1 MRALQMVKWKSD
13 PELVDVAEP
22 KPGPGQVVVKVGGAG
37 ACHSDI
43 HILYETPGEGDI
55 PWPLPFTLGHET
67 AGWVHAVG
75 SGATGPEVGQAV
87 AVHGAW
93 GCGACSRCRAGVENY
108 CQNPVPQGGLGIDGG
123 MAEFLL
129 VPEGR
134 HLVPLPDGLDPAAAA
149 PLTDAGLTPY
159 HAIRRSWP
167 KLGPTATAVVVGI
180 GGLGHMA
187 VQILKATTAARVVAV
202 DTKPDAL
209 DLARSLGADHVVAP
223 GESAATEIRAITDG
237 RGADVVL
244 DFVGSDATLQL
255 GVAAARPL
263 GDLTIVGIA
272 GGSYPLGFFS
282 VPYEVSIQ
290 TVYWGSR
297 AELVELLDLAGRGL
311 VHAEVTTFP
320 LDKAPEAYRALHDG
334 TLSGRAV
341 IVPNSTP

>member
-1 MRALQMVKWKSD
+1 MRALQMVKRNSD
-13 PELVDVAEP
+13 PELADVAKPE
-22 KPGPGQVVVKVGGAG
+22 PGPGQVVVKVGGAG

-43 HILYETPGEGDI
+43 HILYEMPGDGPS

-75 SGATGPEVGQAV
+75 PGVTGLEIGQAV

-93 GCGACSRCRAGVENY
+93 GCGVCARCRAGIENY
-108 CQNPVPQGGLGIDGG
+108 CEKPVPQGGLGIDGG

-129 VPEGR
+129 VPDGR
-134 HLVPLPDGLDPAAAA
+134 HLVPLPDGVEPATAA

-159 HAIRRSWP
+159 HAIRRSWA
-167 KLGPTATAVVVGI
+167 KLAPTATAVVVGV

-202 DTKPDAL
+202 DSKPEARE
-209 DLARSLGADHVVAP
+209 LARSLGADHVVAP
-223 GESAATEIRAITDG
+223 GERAASEIRELTRGA
-237 RGADVVL
+237 GADVVL
-244 DFVGSDATLQL
+244 DFVGSDDTMRL
-255 GVAAARPL
+255 GVASARPL

-282 VPYEVSIQ
+282 MPYEVSVQ

-297 AELVELLDLAGRGL
+297 SELVELLDLAGRGL
-311 VHAEVTTFP
+311 VRPEMTTYS
-320 LDKAPEAYRALHDG
+320 LEEAPDAYRALHEG

-341 IVPNSTP
+341 VVPSAGP

>member
-1 MRALQMVKWKSD
+1 MRALQMVKWRSD

-43 HILYETPGEGDI
+43 HILYETPGEGDT
-55 PWPLPFTLGHET
+55 PWRLPFTLGHET

-75 SGATGPEVGQAV
+75 AGVTDLDVGQAV
-87 AVHGAW
+87 AVYGAW
-93 GCGACSRCRAGVENY
+93 GCGICARCRAGIENY
-108 CQNPVPQGGLGIDGG
+108 CERPVPQGGLGIDGG

-129 VPEGR
+129 VPDSR
-134 HLVPLPDGLDPAAAA
+134 HLVPLPDGVEPALAA

-159 HAIRRSWP
+159 HAIRRSWA
-167 KLGPTATAVVVGI
+167 KLGPTATAVVVGV

-202 DTKPDAL
+202 DSKPEAL
-209 DLARSLGADHVVAP
+209 ELARSLGADQVVSP
-223 GESAATEIRAITDG
+223 GETAATDIKGLTRG
-237 RGADVVL
+237 LGADVVL
-244 DFVGSDATLQL
+244 DFVGSDETMRLSLTAT
-255 GVAAARPL
+255 RPL
-263 GDLTIVGIA
+263 ADVTIVGIA

-282 VPYEVSIQ
+282 MPYEVSVQ

-297 AELVELLDLAGRGL
+297 SELVELLDLAARGL
-311 VHAEVTTFP
+311 VRPEVTTFS
-320 LDKAPEAYRALHDG
+320 LEKAPDAYRALHEG

-341 IVPNSTP
+341 VVPHAAP

>member
-1 MRALQMVKWKSD
+1 MRALQMVNWKSD
-13 PELVDVAEP
+13 PELVDVDQP
-22 KPGPGQVVVKVGGAG
+22 QPGPGQVVIKVGGAG

-43 HILYETPGEGDI
+43 HILYELPGEGAT
-55 PWPLPFTLGHET
+55 PWKLPFTLGHES

-75 SGATGPEVGQAV
+75 SGVTGLDVGQAV

-93 GCGACSRCRAGVENY
+93 GCGICSRCRAGVENY
-108 CQNPVPQGGLGIDGG
+108 CESPVPQGGLGTDGG

-129 VPEGR
+129 VPAAR

-159 HAIRRSWP
+159 HAIRRSGP
-167 KLGPTATAVVVGI
+167 KLGPTATAVVIGI

-202 DTKPDAL
+202 DTKEEAL

-223 GESAATEIRAITDG
+223 GESAAREIRGRTDG

-255 GVAAARPL
+255 GVAASRPL

-272 GGSYPLGFFS
+272 GGSLPLGFFS
-282 VPYEVSIQ
+282 VPYEVSMQ

-297 AELVELLDLAGRGL
+297 SELVELLDLAARGL
-311 VHAEVTTFP
+311 VHAEMTIFP
-320 LDKAPEAYRALHDG
+320 LEKAPEAYRALHDG

-341 IVPNSTP
+341 IVP

>member
-1 MRALQMVKWKSD
+1 MRALQMVRYKSD
-13 PELVDVAEP
+13 PELVDVAQPE
-22 KPGPGQVVVKVGGAG
+22 PGPGQVVIKVGGAG

-43 HILYETPGEGDI
+43 HILYETAGEGDA
-55 PWPLPFTLGHET
+55 PWRLPFTLGHES

-75 SGATGPEVGQAV
+75 SGVTGLDVGQPV

-93 GCGACSRCRAGVENY
+93 GCGICSRCRAGVENY
-108 CQNPVPQGGLGIDGG
+108 CEHPVPQGGLGIDGG
-123 MAEFLL
+123 MAEYFL
-129 VPEGR
+129 VPEAR
-134 HLVPLPDGLDPAAAA
+134 HLVPLPAGLDPAAAA

-167 KLGPTATAVVVGI
+167 KLGPTATAVVIGI

-202 DTKPDAL
+202 DTKEEAL

-223 GESAATEIRAITDG
+223 GETAAKEIRGITDG
-237 RGADVVL
+237 RGADAVF

-255 GVAAARPL
+255 GVATSRPL

-282 VPYEVSIQ
+282 LPYEVSIQ
-290 TVYWGSR
+290 SVYWGSR
-297 AELVELLDLAGRGL
+297 SELVELLDLAARGL
-311 VHAEVTTFP
+311 VHAEMTIFP
-320 LDKAPEAYRALHDG
+320 LEKAPEAYRALHDG

-341 IVPNSTP
+341 VVP

>member
-13 PELVDVAEP
+13 PELVDVAQPE
-22 KPGPGQVVVKVGGAG
+22 PGPGQAVIRVGGAG

-43 HILYETPGEGDI
+43 HILYEMAGDGVS

-75 SGATGPEVGQAV
+75 SGVAGLDVGQAV

-93 GCGACSRCRAGVENY
+93 GCGVCGRCRAGLENY
-108 CQNPVPQGGLGIDGG
+108 CEHPVPQGGLGTDGG

-129 VPEGR
+129 VPEAR

-167 KLGPTATAVVVGI
+167 KLGPTATAVVIGI

-187 VQILKATTAARVVAV
+187 VQIIKATTAARVVAV
-202 DTKPDAL
+202 DPKPDAQA
-209 DLARSLGADHVVAP
+209 LARSLGADDVVAP
-223 GESAATEIRAITDG
+223 GETAAAEIRGLTAG

-244 DFVGSDATLQL
+244 DFVGSDATLRL
-255 GVAAARPL
+255 GVAASRPL
-263 GDLTIVGIA
+263 GDLTVVGIA

-297 AELVELLDLAGRGL
+297 SELVELLDLAARGL
-311 VHAEVTTFP
+311 VHAEITIFP
-320 LDKAPEAYRALHDG
+320 LEKAPEAYRALHDG

-341 IVPNSTP
+341 IVP